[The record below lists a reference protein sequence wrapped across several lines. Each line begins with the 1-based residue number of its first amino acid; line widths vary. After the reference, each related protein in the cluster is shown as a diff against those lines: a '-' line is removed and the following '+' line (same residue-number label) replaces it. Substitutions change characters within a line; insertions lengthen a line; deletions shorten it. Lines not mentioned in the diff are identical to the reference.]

1 MINTEHT
8 KQMDNNA
15 IDNASIDSNGV
26 NANWID
32 KAKHLI
38 EALPYIRRFH
48 QKYMVI
54 KYGGAA
60 MHDLAAMQNVMR
72 DIALLHYCG
81 IKVVIVHGGGPE
93 ISKLCERLQLTTEF
107 INGQRKTNAETMT
120 VTQMVLLG
128 KINATLVTQLNQQGM
143 KAVGISGHDTGFIQ
157 AKKFNSNEDDLGY
170 VGEVASINT
179 ELIEILLAA
188 HFIPVIAPIGVDV
201 DGQAYNINAD
211 VAAGAVAVALKA
223 EKLVLLSDING
234 VYADSTNPVTR
245 VSVMDTDTVK
255 AWVEEGRINGGMIPK
270 LRACLQALEGGVSRA
285 HILNGK
291 IPHSLLLEMF
301 TDEGVGTM
309 IMNNA

>member
-1 MINTEHT
+1 MVNPEHKKRIENNVIN
-8 KQMDNNA
+8 NNG
-15 IDNASIDSNGV
+15 IHSHGV
-26 NANWID
+26 NTVWMD
-32 KAKHLI
+32 KAEHLI

-54 KYGGAA
+54 KYGGSA

-81 IKVVIVHGGGPE
+81 IKVVLVHGGGPD
-93 ISKLCERLQLTTEF
+93 ISHLCERLELSTEF
-107 INGQRKTNAETMT
+107 VNGQRKTDAETMT

-128 KINATLVTQLNQQGM
+128 KINTTLVTQLNQQGM

-157 AKKFNSNEDDLGY
+157 AKKFGSKDEDLGY
-170 VGEVASINT
+170 VGEVASINN
-179 ELIEILLAA
+179 ELMEILLAA
-188 HFIPVIAPIGVDV
+188 HFIPVIAPIGVDAG
-201 DGQAYNINAD
+201 GQAYNINAD
-211 VAAGAVAVALKA
+211 VAAGAVAAALKA

-234 VYADSTNPVTR
+234 VYAEASKPETR
-245 VSVMDTDTVK
+245 ISVMDIDTVK
-255 AWVEEGRINGGMIPK
+255 AWVKDGRINGGMIPK
-270 LRACLQALEGGVSRA
+270 LKACVHAIEGGVPRA

-309 IMNNA
+309 VMNNA